1 MSEMLSVEGSS
12 LSERALASRN
22 DRLQHIPVG
31 EMFIERRLNAP
42 LTMPDPL
49 SSREQTRA
57 EVLTGVFWA
66 GFFWARAVSPEQ
78 RPAYRG
84 KVTGAVRTLLSIFD
98 RWQIDENDAALFL
111 GSGAANFVKDLRA
124 GTAGLTARDAKDRAG
139 LLVKIYE
146 GVHSLMHDE
155 KAERSWIRAP
165 LGALG
170 DRSILDIMRGGSL
183 FDLMYVNKYI
193 DHVNGR

>member
-22 DRLQHIPVG
+22 DRLH
-31 EMFIERRLNAP
+31 AP

-57 EVLTGVFWA
+57 EVLTGVFWE
-66 GFFWARAVSPEQ
+66 GFFLARAVSPEQ

-124 GTAGLTARDAKDRAG
+124 GTAGLTARDTKDRAG

-155 KAERSWIRAP
+155 EAERSWIRAP

>member
-31 EMFIERRLNAP
+31 EMFIERRLNASW
-42 LTMPDPL
+42 TMPDPL
-49 SSREQTRA
+49 SSREQTWA
-57 EVLTGVFWA
+57 VVLTG
-66 GFFWARAVSPEQ
+66 FFWVLPEQ

-111 GSGAANFVKDLRA
+111 GSGAASFVKDLRA
-124 GTAGLTARDAKDRAG
+124 GTAGLTARDTKDRAG
-139 LLVKIYE
+139 LLVKVYE

-155 KAERSWIRAP
+155 EAERSWIRAP